1 LKRLVLGV
9 QSVHERDPGKII
21 LLDGVSEPVFWLGV
35 YNHPF
40 RLIGATDVYLTPES
54 ARKMTP
60 YPELG
65 NIADY
70 TLPESEERVALSQQR
85 ALVFAVEDGRL
96 RDITNVFKATAIEG
110 ATPRRIEVGHPL
122 VESLLGPSW
131 YGSEGDFRWMPKEA
145 SIRLGT
151 PKTGEGEV
159 RVEASCAPVQV
170 AAQPLFAWVTV
181 DGETGPRLTI
191 RDCNQ
196 AVVITAPVHAAPDK
210 KEIEVV
216 VHVDRTVRVGADQRD
231 LGLAVRTIEVVDKP
245 Q

>member
-1 LKRLVLGV
+1 
-9 QSVHERDPGKII
+9 
-21 LLDGVSEPVFWLGV
+21 
-35 YNHPF
+35 
-40 RLIGATDVYLTPES
+40 LIGAADVYLTPES

-70 TLPESEERVALSQQR
+70 TLPENEERVALSQQR

-96 RDITNVFKATAIEG
+96 RDITKVFKTTAVEG
-110 ATPRRIEVGHPL
+110 AIPRRVEVGHPL

-131 YGSEGDFRWMPKEA
+131 YGSEGDYRWMPKEA
-145 SIRLGT
+145 SVRLGA

-159 RVEASCAPVQV
+159 RVEAFCAPVQV
-170 AAQPLFAWVTV
+170 AAQPLLAWLTV

-196 AVVITAPVHAAPDK
+196 AVVITAPVQTASGK

-216 VHVDRTVRVGADQRD
+216 VHVDRTLRVGADQRD

-245 Q
+245 

>member
-1 LKRLVLGV
+1 
-9 QSVHERDPGKII
+9 
-21 LLDGVSEPVFWLGV
+21 
-35 YNHPF
+35 
-40 RLIGATDVYLTPES
+40 
-54 ARKMTP
+54 
-60 YPELG
+60 
-65 NIADY
+65 
-70 TLPESEERVALSQQR
+70 
-85 ALVFAVEDGRL
+85 
-96 RDITNVFKATAIEG
+96 
-110 ATPRRIEVGHPL
+110 
-122 VESLLGPSW
+122 
-131 YGSEGDFRWMPKEA
+131 MPKEA